1 VHTGGTNAGKVAVLE
16 EGGAYDKI
24 GVSPEDA
31 ELLQSRRDYMRIA
44 GCIHDWLRTDAQW
57 IPAPG

>member
-1 VHTGGTNAGKVAVLE
+1 VAVLE

-57 IPAPG
+57 IPALG